1 MKKVLD
7 ILQELHPQFDYEHS
21 ADFITEGLIDAF
33 DLARLIAALDTAY
46 GIKIAG
52 TDVLAENFR
61 SLDSI
66 GKMLSRYGV
75 EA

>member
-1 MKKVLD
+1 MKQVLE

-21 ADFITEGLIDAF
+21 SDFITEGLIDSF

-66 GKMLSRYGV
+66 VEMLGRYGV
-75 EA
+75 KF